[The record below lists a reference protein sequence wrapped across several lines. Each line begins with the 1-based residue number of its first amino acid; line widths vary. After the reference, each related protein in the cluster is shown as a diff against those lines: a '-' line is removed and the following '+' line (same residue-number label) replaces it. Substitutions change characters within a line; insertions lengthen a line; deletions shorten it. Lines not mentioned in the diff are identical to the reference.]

1 MSFDE
6 WDDWDDEPAASKQR
20 EAVSPIS
27 PAEITA
33 ITVEFRKYLIDL
45 VDERVRTNLN
55 EKLARNTDFGRFM
68 DYYYKVS
75 FILVLI
81 LHVFSYLL
89 T

>member
-45 VDERVRTNLN
+45 VHHLLDKMSVCMLNPRV
-55 EKLARNTDFGRFM
+55 
-68 DYYYKVS
+68 
-75 FILVLI
+75 
-81 LHVFSYLL
+81 HVFFGPVGLKREL
-89 T
+89 